1 MSYIVLARKY
11 RPQTFADV
19 YAQDHVTKILINAL
33 EQDRIAHAYLFTGPR
48 GVGKTSM
55 ARILAKSLNCEIGDK
70 GHPCNHCSTCLE
82 ITNGTSTDV
91 VEIDGA
97 SNTGVDDIREL
108 QRDLLYTTNSGKYK
122 IYIIDEVHMLSKN
135 AFNALLK
142 TLEEPPDNVIFIFAT
157 TEPHKVIATI
167 ISRCQRFDFK
177 RIPIDLIVKNLKS
190 ICKQELLNYEE
201 EALFQIAKKA
211 DGGMRDALSLMDQ
224 VISTGSDVI
233 SEAIVR
239 EVFGILP
246 FEVYERI
253 LLSINSGNSA
263 EVIRNLHSV
272 IEMGNDI
279 IEIVNGLLDYL
290 RLCLLS
296 YYDVETGEVSKAQFQ
311 AIKNT
316 VSKFDDQD
324 LLYIISI
331 MMKTKVDMK
340 TGDNPAILLEIV
352 LIKLSKIKDLVDIE
366 SVTNPIQ
373 PIIVHK
379 QVVANT
385 QASVNPTEAVN
396 TSTQMSNTDS
406 GIKAVSSTAPIS
418 TQTPNQAPQV
428 KETKS
433 VEQKEE
439 DVPKKKISLKERFE
453 KEFNSTPE
461 TTKPVAKK
469 EVAPSIAS
477 LKVETDI
484 FDLDFV
490 NKHWDKFIKLIGKQ
504 DSILASMLNYV
515 TITKVSNRFIRVSTD
530 KKMTAE
536 LLTNKKDQLAKYLND
551 FFQRSLNFDVDFNGV
566 AEKEVKEFTMETI
579 QEENPELAK
588 FILDTKS
595 KIINRISINKD
606 LK

>member
-55 ARILAKSLNCEIGDK
+55 ARILAKSLNCQEGKK
-70 GHPCNHCSTCLE
+70 GYPCNKCSTCLE

-108 QRDLLYTTNSGKYK
+108 QRDLLYTTNSAKYK

-142 TLEEPPDNVIFIFAT
+142 TLEEPPENVIFIFAT
-157 TEPHKVIATI
+157 TEPHKVIPTI

-177 RIPIDLIVKNLKS
+177 RIPIDLIVKNLRS
-190 ICKQELLNYEE
+190 ICQHENLKYEE

-224 VISTGSDVI
+224 VISTGKEVI
-233 SEAIVR
+233 GEAIVR

-253 LLSINSGNSA
+253 LISINSGNAA
-263 EVIRNLHSV
+263 EVIRNLHSI

-279 IEIVNGLLDYL
+279 IEIVNGFLDYL

-296 YYDVETGEVSKAQFQ
+296 FYDVETGEVSKAQYN
-311 AIKNT
+311 AIKN
-316 VSKFDDQD
+316 VCSKFDGED

-340 TGDNPAILLEIV
+340 SGDNPAILLEIV
-352 LIKLSKIKDLVDIE
+352 LIKLSKLKDLVNIE
-366 SVTNPIQ
+366 SVTDPIQ
-373 PIIVHK
+373 LIIVK
-379 QVVANT
+379 K
-385 QASVNPTEAVN
+385 EI
-396 TSTQMSNTDS
+396 SNNQQFID
-406 GIKAVSSTAPIS
+406 TAPNVPR
-418 TQTPNQAPQV
+418 TAEPQDKVIIPSKQKNIEV
-428 KETKS
+428 KT
-433 VEQKEE
+433 VEEIEKPVRHNSLRQRLEE
-439 DVPKKKISLKERFE
+439 ELNSKTDVPKVVPIPEKSISIEPINE
-453 KEFNSTPE
+453 SVST
-461 TTKPVAKK
+461 
-469 EVAPSIAS
+469 
-477 LKVETDI
+477 LDI
-484 FDLDFV
+484 DFV
-490 NKHWDKFIKLIGKQ
+490 NKYWDRFIKLIAKK
-504 DSILASMLNYV
+504 DSVLASMLNYV
-515 TITKVSNRFIRVSTD
+515 TITDVTNRFIRVSTE
-530 KKMTAE
+530 KKMTVDI
-536 LLTNKKDQLAKYLND
+536 LTKNKETLNICLSD
-551 FFQRSLNFDVDFNGV
+551 FFKKSLNFEVDFNDTE
-566 AEKEVKEFTMETI
+566 EKIAKELTIEAI
-579 QEENPELAK
+579 QEDIPELAK
-588 FILDTKS
+588 LIKETKS
-595 KIINRISINKD
+595 KIINRIRSTKD
-606 LK
+606 FK